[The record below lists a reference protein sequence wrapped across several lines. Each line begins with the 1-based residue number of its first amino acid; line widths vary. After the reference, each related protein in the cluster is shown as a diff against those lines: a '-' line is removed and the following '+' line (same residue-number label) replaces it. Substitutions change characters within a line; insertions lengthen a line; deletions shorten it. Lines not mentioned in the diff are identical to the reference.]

1 MSTGR
6 KGEAK
11 FVVYR
16 DIEDGYRW
24 RLRSA
29 SGGTLDASTQGH
41 RDKSFCYE
49 EMQSVMAEHPAAG
62 ILDVAVG

>member
-1 MSTGR
+1 VSTGR

-24 RLRSA
+24 RLRSP

-41 RDKSFCYE
+41 RDKSFCSE
-49 EMQSVMAEHPAAG
+49 ELRSVMAEHPAAG